1 MDEPPEKNDP
11 EHRGEEELNDCHQ
24 QPALNQLPETRDK
37 ETAQSRDDVAG
48 GTLTCHKNSFSGEA
62 GGATGKKEKCAREDS
77 NFKPSAPASSL
88 PANLPVGRH
97 AHKGSGCQHSEV
109 SSVSSRFSVCSECCG
124 TLLLSCPRSL
134 FCSVSLIPTT
144 TFFRVSD
151 GQMEVRFHP
160 ADEHSPTAI
169 PEDPTLQTNREDSHD
184 DYVMKFASGGDT

>member
-97 AHKGSGCQHSEV
+97 AHKGSGLSAQRGQQ
-109 SSVSSRFSVCSECCG
+109 RFIA
-124 TLLLSCPRSL
+124 LLCLL
-134 FCSVSLIPTT
+134 GMLWN
-144 TFFRVSD
+144 TFALLPAFAVLL
-151 GQMEVRFHP
+151 GQL
-160 ADEHSPTAI
+160 
-169 PEDPTLQTNREDSHD
+169 DPDHD
-184 DYVMKFASGGDT
+184 VF